1 MLADWRHAQSIPL
14 YPGMHACECMWKYRS
29 ISYRCLLLV
38 EGFIKVTNGLLM
50 TLKEDEIFKC
60 LAAHSQYSLR
70 FEALNVIVELSKSL
84 PIEVHV
90 NTSNSTIKLH
100 LSVNSQNCLP
110 IKALNLIDQTLFH
123 GDHFVFSVP
132 AAIFLGKN
140 ASIRSKLPTAVC

>member
-1 MLADWRHAQSIPL
+1 
-14 YPGMHACECMWKYRS
+14 
-29 ISYRCLLLV
+29 V
-38 EGFIKVTNGLLM
+38 EGFIKVTNGLVM

-84 PIEVHV
+84 PVEVHV
-90 NTSNSTIKLH
+90 NTGNSTIKLH
-100 LSVNSQNCLP
+100 LSVNSQISLP

-123 GDHFVFSVP
+123 GDHFVFSVHS

-140 ASIRSKLPTAVC
+140 ASIRCKLPTAVC